1 MRAQGTTYLPLWKKS
16 YKIGNFSMYAS
27 SYKYI
32 NFWRDVNM
40 NAKIR
45 QMSFLTCICVMLAI
59 SFSACGKISEKAYY
73 DTSRM
78 EVNYNGISNMSANIT
93 AEMEYMGNNGFV
105 VQEDF
110 NTEDYNTIYENKFL
124 DTVNNPLSTFSID
137 VDTASY
143 SNVRRFLS
151 SGTKPP
157 VDAVRI
163 EEMINYFKYDYPQPE
178 GEDPFSVTTEIA
190 PCPWNEKNKLLLIG
204 LQGEKIE
211 SKDLPPSNLVFLLDV
226 SGSMDEPNKLPLIK
240 SGFKLMVDQLR
251 EEDRV
256 AIVVYAGAAGLV
268 LDSTSGKDK
277 DKILSAISNLE
288 AGGST
293 AGAEGIELAYKI
305 AKKNFIASGNN
316 RVILATDGDF
326 NVGVSSESEL
336 TRLIEK
342 KRKEGIFLTVLGF
355 GTGNIKDSKMESLAD
370 KGNGNYAYIDN
381 IMEARKVLVN
391 EMGSTLFTIAKD
403 VKIQVEFNPAKVKSY
418 RLIGYENRLLAKEDF
433 NNDLVDAGELGAGH
447 SVTALYEIVTEDSDV
462 ETSSVDKLKYQESTL
477 IPSDEIATLK
487 LRYKKPGGD
496 ESKLLTYTIGDQN
509 IKDSLSNNMKIAST
523 VAEFGM
529 LLRDSQY
536 KGTANYDAV
545 LQRANEVQNDDTGYW
560 KEFIGM
566 VRKAASMK

>member
-1 MRAQGTTYLPLWKKS
+1 
-16 YKIGNFSMYAS
+16 MYAS

>member
-1 MRAQGTTYLPLWKKS
+1 
-16 YKIGNFSMYAS
+16 
-27 SYKYI
+27 
-32 NFWRDVNM
+32 M
-40 NAKIR
+40 NKKIR
-45 QMSFLTCICVMLAI
+45 QISLLTIICVILVVF
-59 SFSACGKISEKAYY
+59 FSACGKMSKEVAIAPDGINSYSDQTLNKY
-73 DTSRM
+73 DAGQFQENS
-78 EVNYNGISNMSANIT
+78 VPNV
-93 AEMEYMGNNGFV
+93 EMEI
-105 VQEDF
+105 QEEF

-143 SNVRRFLS
+143 SNVRRFLTA
-151 SGTKPP
+151 GAKPP

-178 GEDPFSVTTEIA
+178 GEDPLSVTKEIA
-190 PCPWNEKNKLLLIG
+190 KCPWNEKNNLLLVG
-204 LQGEKIE
+204 LQGKKIE
-211 SKDLPPSNLVFLLDV
+211 SKNLPPNNIVFLLDV
-226 SGSMDEPNKLPLIK
+226 SGSMNDANKLPLIK
-240 SGFKLMVDQLR
+240 SGFKLLVDELR
-251 EEDRV
+251 EEDRI
-256 AIVVYAGAAGLV
+256 AIVVYAGAAGIV
-268 LDSTSGKDK
+268 LDSTSGENK
-277 DKILSAISNLE
+277 DKILDAILNLE

-293 AGAEGIELAYKI
+293 AGAEGIELAYNV
-305 AKKNFIASGNN
+305 AKKNFISSGNN

-381 IMEARKVLVN
+381 IMEAKKVLVN

-433 NNDLVDAGELGAGH
+433 NNDLVDAGEMGAGH
-447 SVTALYEIVTEDSDV
+447 SVTALYEIVTEGSEGE
-462 ETSSVDKLKYQESTL
+462 ETSSVDELKYQESTV

-487 LRYKKPGGD
+487 LRYKKPDGD
-496 ESKLLTYTIGDQN
+496 ESKLLTYSIADQD
-509 IKDSLSNNMKIAST
+509 IKDSLSENLKFASS
-523 VAEFGM
+523 VAEFGL

-536 KGTANYDAV
+536 KGTANYEAV
-545 LQRANEVQNDDTGYW
+545 LERAKEGLNNDDTGYR

-566 VRKAASMK
+566 VEKAESMK